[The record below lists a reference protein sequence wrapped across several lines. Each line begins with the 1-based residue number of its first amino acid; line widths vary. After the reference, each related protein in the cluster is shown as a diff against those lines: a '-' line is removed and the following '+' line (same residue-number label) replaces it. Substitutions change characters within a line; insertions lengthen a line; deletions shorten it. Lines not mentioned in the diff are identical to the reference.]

1 MKKKLFSVLLA
12 LTLCESLT
20 IPVFAR
26 PAEES
31 PAPEGTEILSTEEAP
46 ALEKTL
52 EHEDSAA
59 FHIANAVWSNED
71 GIIGITNIRPMLVDD
86 SLASN
91 YITDSMGGEANLA
104 LSNHT
109 HFFNEVID
117 RTSYWDTNSS
127 GHRWVVKTVF
137 CCTGEGCGSTSIIF
151 DYFPS
156 SGDYVAHSWKKGS
169 LTGYQSSSAAAHVA
183 VYNYSCSTCGATKTE
198 SETESHSL
206 QKMGYTGNN
215 YHQCTRHY
223 FEYEHKC
230 LQCGY
235 TKTLYESSSCPG
247 PQGGGCIMPDT
258 PINRIDPPV
267 EVQGVT
273 GPEDVT
279 APEDATLPEET
290 VLPEEVITPKETV
303 LPEDTTEPENTDAPE
318 ETA

>member
-12 LTLCESLT
+12 LTLCGSLT
-20 IPVFAR
+20 IPVFAG
-26 PAEES
+26 PAEEV
-31 PAPEGTEILSTEEAP
+31 PAQEGTEVLISEEFPAPTDPHEKEGESEGTNTSTVMWLWTDSGDTNTINAISAGVGDHNHYFEKGK
-46 ALEKTL
+46 LEKTWYEREGDQHQKWGLYVSYCVYGCGAKSTL
-52 EHEDSAA
+52 EEA
-59 FHIANAVWSNED
+59 IANW
-71 GIIGITNIRPMLVDD
+71 TP
-86 SLASN
+86 
-91 YITDSMGGEANLA
+91 
-104 LSNHT
+104 
-109 HFFNEVID
+109 
-117 RTSYWDTNSS
+117 
-127 GHRWVVKTVF
+127 
-137 CCTGEGCGSTSIIF
+137 
-151 DYFPS
+151 
-156 SGDYVAHSWKKGS
+156 HSWTKGS
-169 LTGYQSSSAAAHVA
+169 LVGYQSSGAGTHKAE
-183 VYNYSCSTCGATKTE
+183 YNYSCVCGETTTKIEST
-198 SETESHSL
+198 SESHSL

-215 YHQCTRHY
+215 YHQGTRHY

-303 LPEDTTEPENTDAPE
+303 LPEDTTEPENTDTPE